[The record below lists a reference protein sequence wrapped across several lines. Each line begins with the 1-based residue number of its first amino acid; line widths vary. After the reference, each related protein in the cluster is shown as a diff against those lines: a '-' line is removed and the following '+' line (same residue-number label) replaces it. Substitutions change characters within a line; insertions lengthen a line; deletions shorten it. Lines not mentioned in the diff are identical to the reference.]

1 MLALPLVFLALSAA
15 AQPNPM
21 FFDNGITDA
30 STARL
35 PDSPGCTYCALAC
48 LPDNHECCH
57 TWTGEYCT
65 PGFRGKH
72 LFPDPDPDPEILEI
86 TINVIIS
93 TAEEVGLSI
102 RVL

>member
-65 PGFRGKH
+65 PGFRCVELGD
-72 LFPDPDPDPEILEI
+72 FNQSAPE
-86 TINVIIS
+86 TISYGCV
-93 TAEEVGLSI
+93 
-102 RVL
+102 RR